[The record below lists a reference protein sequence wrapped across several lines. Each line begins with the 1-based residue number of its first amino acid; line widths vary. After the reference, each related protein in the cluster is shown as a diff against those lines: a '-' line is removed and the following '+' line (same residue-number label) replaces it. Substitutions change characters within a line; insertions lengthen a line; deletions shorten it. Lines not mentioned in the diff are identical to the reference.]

1 MVIPRFGAGH
11 LRVTHPS
18 ATLPPRR
25 IQGFP
30 FDLHVLG
37 TPPAFILSQDQT
49 LRKFTFRVLKPKLC
63 LGPKAFANL
72 PITLQLLRSSQT
84 AAEYI
89 TPQTR
94 CQIWERL
101 CPALTDRA
109 TAPRFFR
116 CRLPPKRQER
126 ILPHPQQS
134 VKSMPP
140 QNLATNQPA
149 DSTLLICWLQL
160 CDLNQMFAYGL
171 RFPNLSVLYQK

>member
-89 TPQTR
+89 TPETC
-94 CQIWERL
+94 CQIRERL
-101 CPALTDRA
+101 CPARA
-109 TAPRFFR
+109 DCAAVPRFFR
-116 CRLPPKRQER
+116 CRLPPKRQEG
-126 ILPHPQQS
+126 ILSQPRKP
-134 VKSMPP
+134 VKSMSP
-140 QNLATNQPA
+140 QDLATN
-149 DSTLLICWLQL
+149 
-160 CDLNQMFAYGL
+160 
-171 RFPNLSVLYQK
+171 

>member
-89 TPQTR
+89 TPQTC
-94 CQIWERL
+94 CQIRERL
-101 CPALTDRA
+101 CPAVLTALPLLDSSGA
-109 TAPRFFR
+109 ACLPRGKKEFYHNPGSLSNR
-116 CRLPPKRQER
+116 RRPKTWRQ
-126 ILPHPQQS
+126 
-134 VKSMPP
+134 
-140 QNLATNQPA
+140 TNQQIQP
-149 DSTLLICWLQL
+149 
-160 CDLNQMFAYGL
+160 F
-171 RFPNLSVLYQK
+171 